1 METIKEN
8 ILKAISEE
16 HNSVYRFVA
25 ACYGDTEL
33 DESFESK
40 MVQKITNSMDRWA
53 DARKEM
59 HNTLSHMISTA
70 TDHKKSIENNFS
82 VDSGWIN
89 SSRYETNIAEAK
101 KYEHEI
107 TTLTFFIGFTPA
119 ERSELFAKLTSLIQ
133 F

>member
-1 METIKEN
+1 MEEIKAN
-8 ILKAISEE
+8 ILKAMNEE
-16 HNSVYRFVA
+16 HNSVFRFIQS
-25 ACYGDTEL
+25 CYGEAEFN
-33 DESFESK
+33 ESFESK

-59 HNTLSHMISTA
+59 HKQLSHMISTA
-70 TDHKKSIENNFS
+70 TDHQKSIENNFS
-82 VDSGWIN
+82 VDAGWIN
-89 SSRYETNIAEAK
+89 SNRYENNIADAK

-119 ERSELFAKLTSLIQ
+119 ERSELFAKLTSLIK

>member
-1 METIKEN
+1 MEIIKAN

-16 HNSVYRFVA
+16 HISVFRFVQS
-25 ACYGDTEL
+25 CYGETAL

-40 MVQKITNSMDRWA
+40 MVQKITNGMDRWA
-53 DARKEM
+53 DARKDM
-59 HNTLSHMISTA
+59 HNALSGLISTA
-70 TDHKKSIENNFS
+70 TDHQKSIENNYS

-89 SSRYETNIAEAK
+89 SNRYEISIADAK

-119 ERSELFAKLTSLIQ
+119 ERSELFAKLTSLIK

>member
-16 HNSVYRFVA
+16 HTSVYRFVA
-25 ACYGDTEL
+25 ACYGDTPL

-59 HNTLSHMISTA
+59 HDTLSQMIRTA

-82 VDSGWIN
+82 VDTGWIN
-89 SSRYETNIAEAK
+89 SSRYETNIADSK

-107 TTLTFFIGFTPA
+107 ATLTFFIGFTPE
-119 ERSELFAKLTSLIQ
+119 ERSSLFAKLTSLIR

>member
-1 METIKEN
+1 MEVIKAN
-8 ILKAISEE
+8 ILKAMNEE
-16 HNSVYRFVA
+16 YTTVHRFVG

-59 HNTLSHMISTA
+59 HKTLSHMISTA

-89 SSRYETNIAEAK
+89 SSRYETNIADAK
-101 KYEHEI
+101 KYEHEL
-107 TTLTFFIGFTPA
+107 TTLTFFIGFTPS

>member
-1 METIKEN
+1 MEVIKAN
-8 ILKAISEE
+8 ILKAMNEE
-16 HNSVYRFVA
+16 HNSVFRFVQS
-25 ACYGDTEL
+25 CYGESAL

-59 HNTLSHMISTA
+59 HNTLSHMIRTA
-70 TDHKKSIENNFS
+70 TDHQKSIENNFS
-82 VDSGWIN
+82 VDGGWIN
-89 SSRYETNIAEAK
+89 SSRYEISIADAK

-107 TTLTFFIGFTPA
+107 TTLTFFIGFTPE
-119 ERSELFAKLTSLIQ
+119 ERSSLFAKLTSLIK

>member
-1 METIKEN
+1 MEIIKAN
-8 ILKAISEE
+8 ILKAMNEE
-16 HNSVYRFVA
+16 YTTVHRFVG

-59 HNTLSHMISTA
+59 HNTLSHMIRTA
-70 TDHKKSIENNFS
+70 TDHQKSIENNFS
-82 VDSGWIN
+82 VDAGWIN
-89 SSRYETNIAEAK
+89 SNRYENNIADAK

>member
-1 METIKEN
+1 MEIIKAN

-16 HNSVYRFVA
+16 HTSVHWFVA
-25 ACYGDTEL
+25 ACYGDTAL

-70 TDHKKSIENNFS
+70 SDHQKSIENNFS
-82 VDSGWIN
+82 VDAGWIN
-89 SSRYETNIAEAK
+89 SNRYENNIADAK
-101 KYEHEI
+101 KYEHEL
-107 TTLTFFIGFTPA
+107 TTLTFFIGFTPS
-119 ERSELFAKLTSLIQ
+119 ERACLFVKLTSLIK